1 MAARAKHDANGEGEL
16 ARRLEAILTPLG
28 GPFALEARRL
38 PSSASTPA
46 PARPSRALPMHS
58 PAEQVTRRA
67 LGGSGSEEDGD
78 ATAASPHASLPGVV
92 SIRADEEFPA
102 ASLAKLPI
110 AVELLRRV
118 SLGQFA
124 LAERLDTGEEPRAG
138 GGGVLDY
145 LDPATRLTLGE
156 LCFLMLGVSDN
167 TAANAL
173 LDLVGMGEVNHS
185 LEQLRLP
192 HMRLAR
198 RFMDFAARAAHREN
212 VTSAADMVA
221 LLALVAGNALPGADT
236 LRDLLAAQQRADDLR
251 AWLPEG
257 AALGMKTGELE
268 GIFHA
273 AGLLGGPAGRVAFC
287 ALTAEQADLPATRFA
302 IGRVMRTLH
311 DAWCA

>member
-1 MAARAKHDANGEGEL
+1 MAATVEHDTSGGGEL
-16 ARRLEAILTPLG
+16 AQRIEAVLMPLG
-28 GPFALEARRL
+28 GRFALEARRL
-38 PSSASTPA
+38 PASTPA
-46 PARPSRALPMHS
+46 PTRPSRALPMHS
-58 PAEQVTRRA
+58 PGEQVARRA
-67 LGGSGSEEDGD
+67 LGGGDSDEDGD
-78 ATAASPHASLPGVV
+78 SKAVSPHPSPPGAV
-92 SIRADEEFPA
+92 SIRADEAFPA

-124 LAERLDTGEEPRAG
+124 LAERLDTSEVPRAS

-173 LDLVGMGEVNHS
+173 LDLVGMGEVNHT
-185 LEQLRLP
+185 LEQLRL
-192 HMRLAR
+192 HRTRLAR

-221 LLALVAGNALPGADT
+221 LLALLSGNALPGGAT
-236 LRDLLAAQQRADDLR
+236 LRELLAVQQRADDLR

-257 AALGMKTGELE
+257 AALGLKTGELE

-287 ALTAEQADLPATRFA
+287 VLTADQVDLPAARFA
-302 IGRVMRTLH
+302 AGRVMRALY